1 MNLELTREQ
10 LMTILECVHIASHVR
25 EADEVK
31 ETEDILLACVKESGL
46 DGLVMEEEN
55 GLVLNN
61 LVSRA
66 LHDEIDRYEEDVFW
80 SALSDEMASRDL
92 RFVKSEEEIATLSK
106 VEYEQIVDGQAGR
119 YDAEF
124 AEHGVDHLTLAHP
137 LPVA

>member
-10 LMTILECVHIASHVR
+10 LMTLLESVHIASHVR

-31 ETEDILLACVKESGL
+31 EVEDILLACAKAAGL
-46 DGLVMEEEN
+46 DGLVMEEDD

-80 SALSDEMASRDL
+80 SALADEMASRDL
-92 RFVKSEEEIATLSK
+92 RFVKSEEEIAALPKS
-106 VEYEQIVDGQAGR
+106 EYEQIVDGQAGR